1 MSKSGI
7 LSGNQPYLFDTKNL
21 FFRCQVIFVFY
32 YLIVLP
38 LFLFGVR
45 FSLEVSLFFLLFLLF
60 MLLLPLSCA
69 FHFTPYSFYRR
80 HVISCF
86 GFNKVCSTLRYS
98 ALRYSSSR
106 YSTLAIQLV
115 FERSLCMCKQWQN
128 QGFKG
133 ESDEVTIIFETNSI
147 SGRNRFGNVWEI
159 RSSVSRGQISYIWGM
174 PSFSSFDI
182 IGVGKLHHNCCS
194 DHSPRIRGPTL
205 CLSNFLYSPFTVILF
220 SNNPPH
226 CYKIPLTCEKY
237 ICVSLIISVIL
248 RECCMSWVVLCER
261 QLSKRPVY

>member
-86 GFNKVCSTLRYS
+86 GFNKVYS
-98 ALRYSSSR
+98 ALLYA
-106 YSTLAIQLV
+106 TLLYVTLVHATLLQLYNWCLKDHYACV
-115 FERSLCMCKQWQN
+115 S
-128 QGFKG
+128 
-133 ESDEVTIIFETNSI
+133 
-147 SGRNRFGNVWEI
+147 SGRTRVLK
-159 RSSVSRGQISYIWGM
+159 
-174 PSFSSFDI
+174 
-182 IGVGKLHHNCCS
+182 GK
-194 DHSPRIRGPTL
+194 
-205 CLSNFLYSPFTVILF
+205 VM
-220 SNNPPH
+220 
-226 CYKIPLTCEKY
+226 K
-237 ICVSLIISVIL
+237 
-248 RECCMSWVVLCER
+248 
-261 QLSKRPVY
+261 